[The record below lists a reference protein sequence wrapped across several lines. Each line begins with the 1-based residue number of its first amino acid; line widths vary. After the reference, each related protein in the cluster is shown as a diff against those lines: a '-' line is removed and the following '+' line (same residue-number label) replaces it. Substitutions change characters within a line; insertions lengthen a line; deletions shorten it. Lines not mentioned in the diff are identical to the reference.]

1 MSKVLQFKST
11 MVGRCIG
18 DGMWKGSW
26 ESHFGEECGGGGT
39 LKVVELVQWYVGGR
53 EGGLTLGR

>member
-1 MSKVLQFKST
+1 